1 MKKVFGIAI
10 AFFAFIVGNVA
21 IAQTQNDVSAGATV
35 AKNLGMYI
43 YPASGQSAETM
54 SNDENECYN
63 WAIQQSGYNPLD
75 PTTVQAQQVKSG
87 PTGQTVA
94 GSAGGAAVGA
104 AIGAIAGDAGKG
116 AAIGAVSGAVLGL
129 RARKMSQEKAQ
140 QQANQQ
146 ATQAN
151 QSLVDGFKKAYTA
164 CLQGKGYT
172 VN

>member
-1 MKKVFGIAI
+1 MKILERSLVFALLL
-10 AFFAFIVGNVA
+10 FFGNWA
-21 IAQTQNDVSAGATV
+21 TAQAQDDVSAGATV

-43 YPASGQSAETM
+43 YPASGQSAEQTTA
-54 SNDENECYN
+54 DENECYN

-75 PTTVQAQQVKSG
+75 PTTVVAPKVSTG

-129 RARKMSQEKAQ
+129 RARRQTEQHAQ
-140 QQANQQ
+140 AQVNQQASQANQ
-146 ATQAN
+146 N
-151 QSLVDGFKKAYTA
+151 LVDGFKKAYSA

>member
-1 MKKVFGIAI
+1 MKILVKSLVFVLLL
-10 AFFAFIVGNVA
+10 FVGNWA
-21 IAQTQNDVSAGATV
+21 TAQTQNDVSAGATV

-43 YPASGQSAETM
+43 YPASGQSAEQTTA
-54 SNDENECYN
+54 DENECYN
-63 WAIQQSGYNPLD
+63 WAIQQSGYNPLN
-75 PTTVQAQQVKSG
+75 PTTVTAQQVQTG

-129 RARKMSQEKAQ
+129 RARRQTEQKAQ
-140 QQANQQ
+140 SQANQQ
-146 ATQAN
+146 AAQTN
-151 QSLVDGFKKAYTA
+151 QSLVDGFKKAYSA

>member
-1 MKKVFGIAI
+1 MKILVKSLVFALLLL
-10 AFFAFIVGNVA
+10 VGKWA
-21 IAQTQNDVSAGATV
+21 TAQTQGDVSAGATV

-43 YPASGQSAETM
+43 YPASGQSAEQT
-54 SNDENECYN
+54 STDENECYN

-75 PTTVQAQQVKSG
+75 PTTVTAQQVKSG

-129 RARKMSQEKAQ
+129 RARKQSEQKAQ
-140 QQANQQ
+140 SQANQQ
-146 ATQAN
+146 ASQAN
-151 QSLVDGFKKAYTA
+151 QSLVDGFKKAYSA
-164 CLQGKGYT
+164 CLEGKGYT